1 MDKAADKGNTEPMS
15 SGDLSSYQI
24 GELME
29 QTRQLAA
36 DFRISTGKT
45 LPVGGEIALYDASR
59 LLGLGEPDTPT
70 AGIDLQSSD
79 SSTRFQ
85 VKSRALFSG
94 AKSAPRLGSINPNG
108 NWTHLLLVLMNES
121 YQTTHLYTLELK
133 VALSEANIGGKN
145 AMTVAKFKVIG
156 DCIWSQEC
164 VAP

>member
-1 MDKAADKGNTEPMS
+1 MS

-24 GELME
+24 SELME

-36 DFRISTGKT
+36 DYRNSTGKT
-45 LPVGGEIALYDASR
+45 LPVGGEIALYDAAR
-59 LLGLGEPDTPT
+59 LLELNEPAQPM
-70 AGIDLQSSD
+70 AGIDLMSSD
-79 SSTRFQ
+79 QSYRYQ

-108 NWTHLLLVLMNES
+108 DWTHILLVLMNES
-121 YQTTHLYTLELK
+121 YDTTHLYTLSRE
-133 VALSEANIGGKN
+133 VALSEANVGGKN